1 MLLVQA
7 KAFSVYE
14 DLSEGDDLVKAF
26 TTSTDWFSRF
36 LKRYNFQN
44 IKMTGEAAY
53 ADTVDVILCVG

>member
-26 TTSTDWFSRF
+26 TTSTGWFSRF

-44 IKMTGEAAY
+44 IKMTGEAAS